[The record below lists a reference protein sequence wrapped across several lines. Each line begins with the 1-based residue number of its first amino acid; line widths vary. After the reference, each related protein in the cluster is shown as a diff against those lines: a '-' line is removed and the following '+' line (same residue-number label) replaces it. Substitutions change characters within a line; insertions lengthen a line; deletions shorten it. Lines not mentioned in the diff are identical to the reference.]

1 MHQADTEDWIWFVRF
16 DVRNTA
22 KRQMI
27 GLFDKFGNH
36 PYVHVLVNNG
46 ILSSIPNCMI
56 SVQMYVIFIFF
67 TFEALRT
74 LLITRS
80 SLYQRCF
87 QYFDYPIY
95 LCYQRSQNLYNWS
108 TFLFMLSFDQFYYH
122 QCSRCFGYFVL
133 STFYHLYLPFAVFF
147 TFCRLCVPFAINI
160 YLLPFYSTFCRLYLP
175 FAVFV
180 YLLPSISTF
189 CRFILPFAVFIY
201 LFPSLSTF
209 CH

>member
-67 TFEALRT
+67 LLLKLSELCWLLAHLYTNAAFST
-74 LLITRS
+74 LIIRSISLINGLKTCII
-80 SLYQRCF
+80 YQPF
-87 QYFDYPIY
+87 Y
-95 LCYQRSQNLYNWS
+95 LCSHLINFIIINAHVVLVILFYQ
-108 TFLFMLSFDQFYYH
+108 
-122 QCSRCFGYFVL
+122 
-133 STFYHLYLPFAVFF
+133 PFTIF
-147 TFCRLCVPFAINI
+147 I
-160 YLLPFYSTFCRLYLP
+160 YLLLSFLP

-189 CRFILPFAVFIY
+189 CLFILPFAVFIYLLPSLSTFCRQYLSFAVFIY